1 MIPGRKED
9 DSKRYFRATPPKPV
23 PATKPVALNVCHFGN
38 TQRVTNQVAED

>member
-23 PATKPVALNVCHFGN
+23 PETKPVALSVRHFGH
-38 TQRVTNQVAED
+38 TQRATCRVAED